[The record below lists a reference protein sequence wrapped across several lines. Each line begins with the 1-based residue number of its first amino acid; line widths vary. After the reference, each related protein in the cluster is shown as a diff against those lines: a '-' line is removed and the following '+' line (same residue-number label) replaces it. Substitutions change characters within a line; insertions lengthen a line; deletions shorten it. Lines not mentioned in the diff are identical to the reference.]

1 MKVSDIYTANSHL
14 GAGEVFEKMLEMWY
28 EDRLFRLSPNSARK
42 ALAEV
47 VLGGTSRAVATS
59 LQNILWKKET
69 RMLHSIL
76 VNTENLKNFE
86 EKMQYL
92 KNQIKKIRFDQRRR
106 ERRNSTRRETEKGKC
121 KKSSDRVQTENDREK
136 IKLLKSLRDL
146 VKLNDKHQKIFAHD
160 DLRLRLVSSD
170 NQLLRYK
177 PRETVVVLGP
187 RGAGKNTIIS
197 LLFNR
202 KIPRSEETQISTT
215 GLYFTAEYNMKVS
228 GQIFLKKILF
238 INMSIKGIRHH

>member
-136 IKLLKSLRDL
+136 IKLIKSLRDL

-160 DLRLRLVSSD
+160 DHRLRLVSSD